1 MKSNTDPITL
11 RSTYPNGKYRP
22 ITKAQAAAFND
33 LVIEL
38 MAKTGA
44 VAEVENP
51 GTPYASTIWRINR
64 SDLGPF
70 LVTLHHDQSTCFTV
84 YTRFEG
90 DLLAVKTKWGRG
102 AWPGDPNTYSGK
114 WNVHQ
119 PEANGALEML
129 MRQLETVMPELAD
142 VFWGVEKSVE
152 TGA

>member
-38 MAKTGA
+38 MAKMGV

-51 GTPYASTIWRINR
+51 DTAHTSMLWRFN
-64 SDLGPF
+64 SPELGQF
-70 LVTLHHDQSTCFTV
+70 MVTLLSRQLSCFTV
-84 YTRFEG
+84 WTRFEG
-90 DLLAVKTKWGRG
+90 DLVAVKAKWGRG
-102 AWPGDPNTYSGK
+102 SWGGDPNTYSGK